1 MQQDAK
7 VFRRIFT
14 ALGAILLLIAAAIVY
29 SQFRDARDAVHTDG
43 LIVDTVWRNNHPR
56 SVGNSGAW
64 FPVVAFR
71 PTPQYTLVFESSI
84 GSVFYEH
91 SEGDAVGVTFP
102 PGQPHKAEINSL
114 WVNAFAWGLFAI
126 GGVVFIAVALFLSD
140 SPRKKRRAKRRGRK

>member
-43 LIVDTVWRNNHPR
+43 LIVDTVWRNNHN

-71 PTPQYTLVFESSI
+71 PTQYTLVFESSI

-91 SEGDAVGVTFP
+91 SEGDAVGVAFRRVSHIRRRLTACGLTP
-102 PGQPHKAEINSL
+102 LPG
-114 WVNAFAWGLFAI
+114 
-126 GGVVFIAVALFLSD
+126 AVCHRRGCFH
-140 SPRKKRRAKRRGRK
+140 RRRAVLK

>member
-14 ALGAILLLIAAAIVY
+14 ALGIVMLLIAAAIFY
-29 SQFRDARDAVHTDG
+29 SQFHDARDAVHTEG
-43 LIVDTVWRNNHPR
+43 LIVDTVWRNHHPDR
-56 SVGNSGAW
+56 VDSSGTC

-71 PTPQYTLVFESSI
+71 PTPQYTLVFESAI

-91 SEGDAVGVTFP
+91 SEGDTVEVVFP

-114 WVNAFAWGLFAI
+114 WVNAFAWGLFTI
-126 GGVVFIAVALFLSD
+126 GGVVFIAVALFLCD
-140 SPRKKRRAKRRGRK
+140 SPRKKRRTKRRGRK